1 MCNNCVNSK
10 CLANLVSYIYSR
22 TSILPLSNL
31 SQTSILSSFLCL
43 PTFYLVNFHQFLSF
57 HKNQNP
63 YFILTKLSNLKFS
76 ISLFSA
82 FFHLSYLKLISKLWL
97 VFFTAIE
104 TSLLHSRLL
113 LINSIPLEFFFQDV
127 SFSQIVFFFLQP
139 LNLMNFFLSL
149 TRNICFAGIS
159 RHWRTTTWD
168 QSIRCQN
175 AFNLFDSSLFSYA

>member
-1 MCNNCVNSK
+1 M
-10 CLANLVSYIYSR
+10 
-22 TSILPLSNL
+22 
-31 SQTSILSSFLCL
+31 
-43 PTFYLVNFHQFLSF
+43 SF

-113 LINSIPLEFFFQDV
+113 LINSIPLEFFF
-127 SFSQIVFFFLQP
+127 SRCFLFSNCFLF
-139 LNLMNFFLSL
+139 LTAIESYEFFLSL

>member
-1 MCNNCVNSK
+1 MAKAFEQLLRYVVLAQINPTYSK
-10 CLANLVSYIYSR
+10 CKNSIAHHCSWI
-22 TSILPLSNL
+22 SILSRSILFK
-31 SQTSILSSFLCL
+31 TAILSSFLCL

-63 YFILTKLSNLKFS
+63 YFILTKLSNPKFS

-113 LINSIPLEFFFQDV
+113 LINSIPLEFSFQDV
-127 SFSQIVFFFLQP
+127 FLFSNCFLFLTVIESDKFFFI
-139 LNLMNFFLSL
+139 F
-149 TRNICFAGIS
+149 T
-159 RHWRTTTWD
+159 
-168 QSIRCQN
+168 
-175 AFNLFDSSLFSYA
+175 